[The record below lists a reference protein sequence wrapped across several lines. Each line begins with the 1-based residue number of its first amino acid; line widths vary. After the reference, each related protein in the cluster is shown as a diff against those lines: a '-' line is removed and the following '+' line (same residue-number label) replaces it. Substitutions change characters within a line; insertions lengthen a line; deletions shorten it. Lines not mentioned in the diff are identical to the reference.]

1 MHAACE
7 QLGTTM
13 AHEEDSI
20 LTSPP
25 TPEVARHVND
35 YSRFTTL
42 FKWGAILALIVG
54 FIVLLIIT

>member
-1 MHAACE
+1 
-7 QLGTTM
+7 M

-35 YSRFTTL
+35 YSRFTAL
-42 FKWGAILALIVG
+42 FKWGAIVALIIGLVMV
-54 FIVLLIIT
+54 FIVL